1 MTTRQHLDRRQ
12 FIAALAAA
20 SAAGLAAPAMA
31 QMAQTAPIP
40 ARPFVH
46 VPIPNAIP
54 RTSQPMKIGVIG
66 SGNVGGTLGEVWWKA
81 GHQLM
86 FSDRDPAQ
94 AAAQA
99 GRMAGAQTG
108 TPEQVIAWADVVFIG
123 VPFGAWPDIARQYG
137 QALRGKVIFEPTNPN
152 ASRDG
157 AIASAAL
164 AKGIG
169 NTIVELLPGVHIV
182 RGFNTFS
189 HTAMGRDANR
199 PGEKVGVPMAA
210 TDAATMA
217 IGARLV
223 RDAGF
228 EPVEVPGGMA
238 AASRFELGGPAA
250 GVKTAAQLRQILK
263 L

>member
-1 MTTRQHLDRRQ
+1 MGTRQHLDRRQ
-12 FIAALAAA
+12 FIAALAAT
-20 SAAGLAAPAMA
+20 SAGLAAPA
-31 QMAQTAPIP
+31 MAQTAPIP
-40 ARPFVH
+40 ARPFVQ
-46 VPIPNAIP
+46 VPIPNPIP

-99 GRMAGAQTG
+99 GRMAGAQAG
-108 TPEQVIAWADVVFIG
+108 TPEQVIAWADVVFIS
-123 VPFGAWPDIARQYG
+123 VPFGAWPDVARQYG
-137 QALRGKVIFEPTNPN
+137 QALRGKVVFEPTNPS

-157 AIASAAL
+157 PIAAAAL
-164 AKGIG
+164 AKGSG
-169 NTIVELLPGVHIV
+169 NAIAELLPGVRIV

-189 HTAMGRDANR
+189 HTAMGKEANR

-228 EPVEVPGGMA
+228 DPVEVGGMDTA
-238 AASRFELGGPAA
+238 GRFELGSPAA
-250 GVKTAAQLRQILK
+250 GVKTAAELRQILK

>member
-1 MTTRQHLDRRQ
+1 MRTRQHLDRRQ
-12 FIAALAAA
+12 FIAALAAT
-20 SAAGLAAPAMA
+20 SALGLPATAMA
-31 QMAQTAPIP
+31 QSAPIP

-46 VPIPNAIP
+46 VPIPHPIP

-99 GRMAGAQTG
+99 ARMAGAQTG
-108 TPEQVIAWADVVFIG
+108 TPEQVIAWADVVFMGI
-123 VPFGAWPDIARQYG
+123 PFGAWPEVARQYG
-137 QALRGKVIFEPTNPN
+137 QALRGKVVFEPTNPS

-157 AIASAAL
+157 AIAAAAL
-164 AKGIG
+164 AKGSG
-169 NTIVELLPGVHIV
+169 NAIVEMLPGVRIV

-189 HTAMGRDANR
+189 HTAMGREANR
-199 PGEKVGVPMAA
+199 PGEKVGVPMCA
-210 TDAATMA
+210 TDPETMA
-217 IGARLV
+217 SGVRLV

-250 GVKTAAQLRQILK
+250 GVKTAAELRRILK

>member
-1 MTTRQHLDRRQ
+1 MRRLDRRQ
-12 FIAALAAA
+12 FIAALAAT
-20 SAAGLAAPAMA
+20 SAAGLAAPAL
-31 QMAQTAPIP
+31 AQTAPIP
-40 ARPFVH
+40 ARPYVH
-46 VPIPNAIP
+46 VPIPHPIP

-99 GRMAGAQTG
+99 ERMAGAKTG
-108 TPEQVIAWADVVFIG
+108 SAEEVIAWADVVFMGI
-123 VPFGAWPDIARQYG
+123 PFGAWPAITRQYG
-137 QALRGKVIFEPTNPN
+137 QALRGKVVFEPTNPSP
-152 ASRDG
+152 SRDG
-157 AIASAAL
+157 EIAAPAR
-164 AKGIG
+164 AKGSG
-169 NTIVELLPGVHIV
+169 NAIVEMLPGVKIV

-189 HTAMGRDANR
+189 HRAMGQEANR
-199 PGEKVGVPMAA
+199 PGEKVGVPICA
-210 TDAATMA
+210 TDAETLAL
-217 IGARLV
+217 GARLV

-250 GVKTAAQLRQILK
+250 GVKTAAELRRILK

>member
-1 MTTRQHLDRRQ
+1 MTTRPHLDRRQ
-12 FIAALAAA
+12 LIAALAGTCATGF
-20 SAAGLAAPAMA
+20 SLAA
-31 QMAQTAPIP
+31 MAQTAPIP

-46 VPIPNAIP
+46 VPIPNPIP
-54 RTSQPMKIGVIG
+54 RTSQPVKIGVIG

-99 GRMAGAQTG
+99 GRMAGTQTG
-108 TPEQVIAWADVVFIG
+108 TPEQVIAWADVVFIS
-123 VPFGAWPDIARQYG
+123 VPFGAWPDVARQYG
-137 QALRGKVIFEPTNPN
+137 QALRDKVVFEPTNPS

-157 AIASAAL
+157 TMAAAAL
-164 AKGIG
+164 AKGSG
-169 NTIVELLPGVHIV
+169 NAIAELLPGVRIV

-189 HTAMGRDANR
+189 HTAMGREANR

-217 IGARLV
+217 IGAKLV

-228 EPVEVPGGMA
+228 EPVEVSGGMA

-250 GVKTAAQLRQILK
+250 GVKTAAELRQILK

>member
-1 MTTRQHLDRRQ
+1 MRTRQHFDRRQ
-12 FIAALAAA
+12 FIAALAAT
-20 SAAGLAAPAMA
+20 SALALSAPA
-31 QMAQTAPIP
+31 MAQTAPIP

-46 VPIPNAIP
+46 VPIPNPIP

-94 AAAQA
+94 ATAQA
-99 GRMAGAQTG
+99 ERMAGAQTG
-108 TPEQVIAWADVVFIG
+108 TPEQVIAWADVVFMG
-123 VPFGAWPDIARQYG
+123 VPFGAWPDVARQYG
-137 QALRGKVIFEPTNPN
+137 QALRGKVVFEPTNPS

-157 AIASAAL
+157 AMAAAAL
-164 AKGIG
+164 AKGSG
-169 NTIVELLPGVHIV
+169 NAIVEWLPGVRIV

-189 HTAMGRDANR
+189 HTTMGTEANR
-199 PGEKVGVPMAA
+199 PGEKVGVPLAA
-210 TDAATMA
+210 TDPGAMA
-217 IGARLV
+217 IGVRLV

-238 AASRFELGGPAA
+238 AAGRFELGGPAA
-250 GVKTAAQLRQILK
+250 GVKTAAELRRILK

>member
-1 MTTRQHLDRRQ
+1 MRPRQYLDRRQ
-12 FIAALAAA
+12 FIAALAAT
-20 SAAGLAAPAMA
+20 SALCLPAPA
-31 QMAQTAPIP
+31 MAQTAPIP
-40 ARPFVH
+40 ARPFVQ
-46 VPIPNAIP
+46 VPIPYSIP

-157 AIASAAL
+157 AVATAAL

-169 NTIVELLPGVHIV
+169 NAIVEWLPGVHIV

-189 HTAMGRDANR
+189 HTAMGKEANR
-199 PGEKVGVPMAA
+199 PGEKAGVPLAA
-210 TDAATMA
+210 TDPATMA

-238 AASRFELGGPAA
+238 AAGRFELGGPAA
-250 GVKTAAQLRQILK
+250 GVKTAAELRQILK

>member
-1 MTTRQHLDRRQ
+1 MRTRQPLDRRQ
-12 FIAALAAA
+12 FIAALAAT
-20 SAAGLAAPAMA
+20 SAVGLAAPA
-31 QMAQTAPIP
+31 MAQTAPIP

-46 VPIPNAIP
+46 VPIPHPIP

-123 VPFGAWPDIARQYG
+123 VPFGAWPDVARQYG

-152 ASRDG
+152 AGRDG
-157 AIASAAL
+157 PIASTAL

-169 NTIVELLPGVHIV
+169 NTLVELLPGVGIV

-199 PGEKVGVPMAA
+199 PGDKVGVPMCA
-210 TDAATMA
+210 TDAQAMA
-217 IGARLV
+217 IGVRLV

-250 GVKTAAQLRQILK
+250 GVKTAAELRQILK

>member
-1 MTTRQHLDRRQ
+1 MGTRQHLDRRQ
-12 FIAALAAA
+12 FIAALTATGAT
-20 SAAGLAAPAMA
+20 GLAAPV
-31 QMAQTAPIP
+31 MAQTAPIP
-40 ARPFVH
+40 ARPFVQ
-46 VPIPNAIP
+46 VPIPNPIP

-66 SGNVGGTLGEVWWKA
+66 SGNVGGTLGEIWWKA
-81 GHQLM
+81 GYLLM

-108 TPEQVIAWADVVFIG
+108 TPEQVIAWADVVFIS
-123 VPFGAWPDIARQYG
+123 VPFGAWPDVARQYG
-137 QALRGKVIFEPTNPN
+137 QALRGKLVFEPTNPS

-157 AIASAAL
+157 AIATAAL
-164 AKGIG
+164 AKGSG
-169 NTIVELLPGVHIV
+169 NAIAELLPGVRIV

-189 HTAMGRDANR
+189 HTSMGKEANR

-210 TDAATMA
+210 TDPATMA

-228 EPVEVPGGMA
+228 DPVEVPGGMA

-250 GVKTAAQLRQILK
+250 GVKTAAELRQILK

>member
-1 MTTRQHLDRRQ
+1 
-12 FIAALAAA
+12 
-20 SAAGLAAPAMA
+20 
-31 QMAQTAPIP
+31 
-40 ARPFVH
+40 
-46 VPIPNAIP
+46 
-54 RTSQPMKIGVIG
+54 
-66 SGNVGGTLGEVWWKA
+66 
-81 GHQLM
+81 M

-123 VPFGAWPDIARQYG
+123 VPFGAWPDVARQYG
-137 QALRGKVIFEPTNPN
+137 QALRGKVVFEPTNPS

-157 AIASAAL
+157 AIAAAAL
-164 AKGIG
+164 AKGSG
-169 NTIVELLPGVHIV
+169 NAIVEMLPGVRIV

-189 HTAMGRDANR
+189 HTAMGREANR
-199 PGEKVGVPMAA
+199 PGEKVGVPMCA
-210 TDAATMA
+210 TDAAAMA
-217 IGARLV
+217 IGVRLV

-228 EPVEVPGGMA
+228 EPVQVPGGMD

-250 GVKTAAQLRQILK
+250 GVKTAAELRQILK

>member
-1 MTTRQHLDRRQ
+1 MRTRQHLDRRQ
-12 FIAALAAA
+12 FIAALAAT
-20 SAAGLAAPAMA
+20 SALGLPATA
-31 QMAQTAPIP
+31 MAQTAPIP
-40 ARPFVH
+40 ARPFVQ
-46 VPIPNAIP
+46 VPIPHPIP

-108 TPEQVIAWADVVFIG
+108 TPEQVIAWADVIFIG
-123 VPFGAWPDIARQYG
+123 VPFGAWPDVARQYG
-137 QALRGKVIFEPTNPN
+137 QALRGKVIFEPTNPS

-157 AIASAAL
+157 AIAAAAL
-164 AKGIG
+164 AKGSG
-169 NTIVELLPGVHIV
+169 NAIVEWLPGVRIV

-189 HTAMGRDANR
+189 HTAMGTEANR

-210 TDAATMA
+210 TDPATMA

-228 EPVEVPGGMA
+228 DPVEVGGMETA
-238 AASRFELGGPAA
+238 GRFELGGPAA
-250 GVKTAAQLRQILK
+250 GVKTATQLRQILK

>member
-1 MTTRQHLDRRQ
+1 MKSYPHLDRRQ
-12 FIAALAAA
+12 LIAALAATGV
-20 SAAGLAAPAMA
+20 AGFAVPA
-31 QMAQTAPIP
+31 MAQTAPIP
-40 ARPFVH
+40 ARPYVQ
-46 VPIPNAIP
+46 VPIPHPIP

-94 AAAQA
+94 VAAQVARMAAAQA
-99 GRMAGAQTG
+99 G

-123 VPFGAWPDIARQYG
+123 VPFGAWPDIASRYG

-157 AIASAAL
+157 AIAATAL
-164 AKGIG
+164 SKGIG
-169 NTIVELLPGVHIV
+169 NTLVELLPGVRIV

-189 HTAMGRDANR
+189 HTAMGREANR
-199 PGEKVGVPMAA
+199 PGEKVGVPLAA
-210 TDAATMA
+210 TDPATMA
-217 IGARLV
+217 IGVRLV

-228 EPVEVPGGMA
+228 DPVEVPGGMA

-250 GVKTAAQLRQILK
+250 GTRTAAELRQILK

>member
-1 MTTRQHLDRRQ
+1 MITRQHFDRRQ

-20 SAAGLAAPAMA
+20 SALGLPAPALA
-31 QMAQTAPIP
+31 QSAPIP

-46 VPIPNAIP
+46 VPIPHPIA

-66 SGNVGGTLGEVWWKA
+66 SGNVGGKLGEVWWKA

-99 GRMAGAQTG
+99 ERMAGAQTG
-108 TPEQVIAWADVVFIG
+108 TPEEVIAWADVVFIA
-123 VPFGAWPDIARQYG
+123 VPFGAWPDVARQYG
-137 QALRGKVIFEPTNPN
+137 QALRGKVVFEPTNPS

-157 AIASAAL
+157 AIAATAL
-164 AKGIG
+164 AKGSG
-169 NTIVELLPGVHIV
+169 NAIVDMLPGVRIV
-182 RGFNTFS
+182 HGFNTFS
-189 HTAMGRDANR
+189 HTVMASEANR
-199 PGEKVGVPMAA
+199 PGEKVGVPLAA
-210 TDAATMA
+210 TDPEAMA
-217 IGARLV
+217 IGVRLV

-228 EPVEVPGGMA
+228 DPVEVPGGMA
-238 AASRFELGGPAA
+238 AAGRFELGGPAA
-250 GVKTAAQLRQILK
+250 GVKTAAELRQILK

>member
-1 MTTRQHLDRRQ
+1 MRTRQDLDRRQ
-12 FIAALAAA
+12 FIAALAAT
-20 SAAGLAAPAMA
+20 SALGLPGTA
-31 QMAQTAPIP
+31 MAQTAPIP
-40 ARPFVH
+40 ARPFVQ
-46 VPIPNAIP
+46 VPIPHPIP

-99 GRMAGAQTG
+99 SRMAGAQTG
-108 TPEQVIAWADVVFIG
+108 TPEHVIAWADVIFIG
-123 VPFGAWPDIARQYG
+123 VPFGAWPDVARQYG
-137 QALRGKVIFEPTNPN
+137 QALRGKVIFEPTNPS

-157 AIASAAL
+157 AIAAAAL
-164 AKGIG
+164 AKGSG
-169 NTIVELLPGVHIV
+169 NAIVELLPDVRIV

-189 HTAMGRDANR
+189 HTAMGKEANR

-210 TDAATMA
+210 TDPATMA
-217 IGARLV
+217 IGVRLV

-228 EPVEVPGGMA
+228 DPVEVGGMDTA
-238 AASRFELGGPAA
+238 GRFELGGPAA
-250 GVKTAAQLRQILK
+250 GVKTAAELRRILK

>member
-1 MTTRQHLDRRQ
+1 MTTRPHLDRRQ
-12 FIAALAAA
+12 VIAALAAA
-20 SAAGLAAPAMA
+20 GFAVAWAVPA
-31 QMAQTAPIP
+31 MAQTAPIP

-46 VPIPNAIP
+46 VPIPNPIP
-54 RTSQPMKIGVIG
+54 RTSQPMKVGVIG

-94 AAAQA
+94 ASEQA
-99 GRMAGAQTG
+99 KRMAGAQTG
-108 TPEQVIAWADVVFIG
+108 TPEQVIAWADVIFIG
-123 VPFGAWPDIARQYG
+123 VPFGAWPDVARQYG
-137 QALRGKVIFEPTNPN
+137 QTLRGKVIFEPTNPN

-157 AIASAAL
+157 PLASEAL

-169 NTIVELLPGVHIV
+169 NTLVALLPEVRIV

-189 HTAMGRDANR
+189 HTSMAREANR
-199 PGEKVGVPMAA
+199 PGDKVGIPMVA
-210 TDAATMA
+210 TDAEAMA

-238 AASRFELGGPAA
+238 ATGRFELGGPAA
-250 GVKTAAQLRQILK
+250 GVKTAAELRQILK

>member
-1 MTTRQHLDRRQ
+1 MRTRQHLDRRQ
-12 FIAALAAA
+12 FIAALAAT
-20 SAAGLAAPAMA
+20 SAAGLAAPAL
-31 QMAQTAPIP
+31 AQTAPIP
-40 ARPFVH
+40 ARPFVQ
-46 VPIPNAIP
+46 VPIPHPIP
-54 RTSQPMKIGVIG
+54 RTSQPVKIGVIG

-99 GRMAGAQTG
+99 ARMAGAQSG
-108 TPEQVIAWADVVFIG
+108 TPEQVIAWADVVFIS
-123 VPFGAWPDIARQYG
+123 VPFGAWPDVARQYG
-137 QALRGKVIFEPTNPN
+137 QALRGKVVFEPTNPS

-157 AIASAAL
+157 AIVAPAL
-164 AKGIG
+164 AKGSG
-169 NTIVELLPGVHIV
+169 NAIVEMLPGVRIV

-189 HTAMGRDANR
+189 HTAMGREANR
-199 PGEKVGVPMAA
+199 PGEKVGVPMCA
-210 TDAATMA
+210 TDPETMA
-217 IGARLV
+217 IGVRLV

-238 AASRFELGGPAA
+238 AAGRFELGGPAA
-250 GVKTAAQLRQILK
+250 GVKTAAELRQILG